1 MQQTEQKTSFAKLEQ
16 IAPGLRSG
24 RFGNKVEL
32 VYLSEKCSV
41 ELRRV
46 SELLRLIP
54 RVFPYKPVLTSNLSL
69 IGVAAIFNDN
79 YWLTELGHRFPSNEL
94 NDLIIETRVQG
105 LKEIRSRPL
114 EGLFRGQSSDGSIL
128 LAIEE
133 KIPTSELVGIIELL
147 HSCGSKKVIPL
158 TNPSTTESVLSCAF
172 RFDQI
177 LEM

>member
-1 MQQTEQKTSFAKLEQ
+1 VQQTEQKTSFAKLEQ

-105 LKEIRSRPL
+105 LKEIRSRP
-114 EGLFRGQSSDGSIL
+114 
-128 LAIEE
+128 
-133 KIPTSELVGIIELL
+133 V
-147 HSCGSKKVIPL
+147 
-158 TNPSTTESVLSCAF
+158 NPVMAQF
-172 RFDQI
+172 Y
-177 LEM
+177 